1 MIQKQYS
8 LKKNGWNEQRKKK
21 KKKLLYILMS
31 KYNVIGHE
39 NKNNIHVLVNVYDSI
54 SMLNA
59 PPRGGEL
66 ARVYVIKWACVLTL
80 LHYLYNVLV
89 RNLYQFFCSQS

>member
-1 MIQKQYS
+1 MINSVK
-8 LKKNGWNEQRKKK
+8 LKRKKNDTKTVFAEEKWLKRTAKKEE
-21 KKKLLYILMS
+21 KKLLYILMS

-66 ARVYVIKWACVLTL
+66 ARVYVIK
-80 LHYLYNVLV
+80 
-89 RNLYQFFCSQS
+89 